1 MYPALMAMEYVAR
14 DAGGMPIVRGGVTPV
29 WASAD
34 TFCSL
39 HVQCVHV
46 MDALNWFV
54 RTNWCVSLA
63 LVHLCWYVMV
73 HANEFV

>member
-14 DAGGMPIVRGGVTPV
+14 NAGGMPIVRGGVTPV

-39 HVQCVHV
+39 
-46 MDALNWFV
+46 
-54 RTNWCVSLA
+54 RVSGVSTGCEILTLGA
-63 LVHLCWYVMV
+63 K
-73 HANEFV
+73 